1 MWILRP
7 EQQESQASC
16 DRCGLLHFTLM
27 NSDVGL
33 RWFYLFNWNRL
44 FGPWTWGVSQ
54 EPLSVN
60 VCPWIL
66 QLSSVN
72 RDVMCK
78 CSTQPYKK
86 AILLH
91 STLLAPP
98 AHQAAMPKTPPKDT
112 RIIGLGGPGNSP
124 VPVTHLHE
132 WPRSLFLNI
141 LLLLFSSFQPFSTQ
155 GLAEQDIIS
164 MCLVTTMDFSSVN
177 LSSLPLMR
185 WKLYHSL
192 AWSLMVQIVIV
203 QVKLMLYLIL
213 TSFIWCSPLLAKVI
227 LCETAWYSTVL
238 HFYSCQLGN
247 LCYILWTFIW

>member
-16 DRCGLLHFTLM
+16 DLQLAEGLLHFTLM

-33 RWFYLFNWNRL
+33 RWFYLFNWNRI
-44 FGPWTWGVSQ
+44 FGHWTWGVSQ

-91 STLLAPP
+91 PTLLAPP
-98 AHQAAMPKTPPKDT
+98 AHQAATPKTPLKDT

-132 WPRSLFLNI
+132 RPRSLSSI
-141 LLLLFSSFQPFSTQ
+141 FSCCFSPAFNPFQLRDLQSK
-155 GLAEQDIIS
+155 I
-164 MCLVTTMDFSSVN
+164 
-177 LSSLPLMR
+177 
-185 WKLYHSL
+185 
-192 AWSLMVQIVIV
+192 
-203 QVKLMLYLIL
+203 
-213 TSFIWCSPLLAKVI
+213 
-227 LCETAWYSTVL
+227 
-238 HFYSCQLGN
+238 
-247 LCYILWTFIW
+247 